1 MFYANPNKESRKF
14 VKPEVANNPTVFVT
28 PAQMA
33 TMKPPKALTNDI
45 RRLVTRVYTGFKSG
59 L

>member
-1 MFYANPNKESRKF
+1 
-14 VKPEVANNPTVFVT
+14 
-28 PAQMA
+28 MA